1 MNNGFV
7 KSASARTIDVNF
19 FIEYDEDGNGSL
31 DIAEIKKIAT
41 KVLGCL

>member
-19 FIEYDEDGNGSL
+19 FIEYDIVFVNNKIL
-31 DIAEIKKIAT
+31 CITAIK
-41 KVLGCL
+41 L